1 MEKEKETTE
10 DDSVRAFRES
20 LSRREHLNTT
30 RFLNDTTKRK
40 EVHEA
45 MRVINKE
52 TMKMSLVERMG
63 EAKEIVVAAINTV
76 KELLGKEMGEKKGK
90 NMKEDEEAIQER

>member
-10 DDSVRAFRES
+10 EDSVRAFRES
-20 LSRREHLNTT
+20 PSRREHLNTT

-40 EVHEA
+40 EVQEA

-52 TMKMSLVERMG
+52 NMRMPLVEKMEEG
-63 EAKEIVVAAINTV
+63 KEIIVAAINTV
-76 KELLGKEMGEKKGK
+76 KEFLGKEMGEKKRKGK
-90 NMKEDEEAIQER
+90 DEGR

>member
-10 DDSVRAFRES
+10 DDSVRAFREI

-30 RFLNDTTKRK
+30 RFLNDTMKRK

-52 TMKMSLVERMG
+52 VMNMPLAEKMEEG
-63 EAKEIVVAAINTV
+63 KEIIVAAINTV
-76 KELLGKEMGEKKGK
+76 KELLGKETKEKKRKGK
-90 NMKEDEEAIQER
+90 DEGR